1 MSKVYLF
8 LADGFEEVEGLTVV
22 DLLRRAGV
30 TVTTVSIDDD
40 LSVLGS
46 NNITVQADIFLEDC
60 NFADADMLILPGGG
74 LGTDNLESCKP
85 LCKQLVKFSDQGGKI
100 AAICAAPRI
109 FAKLGL
115 LEGKKATC
123 YPSVMEMLKG
133 AQALTDSVVVDGNIT
148 TSRGVGTAID
158 FALELITQLC
168 GSSKADEIAH
178 EVVYR

>member
-8 LADGFEEVEGLTVV
+8 MADGFEEVEALTVV

-30 TVTTVSIDDD
+30 KVITVSIDDE
-40 LSVLGS
+40 LTVLGS
-46 NNITVQADIFLEDC
+46 NNILVKADTFYADC

-74 LGTDNLESCKP
+74 LGTDNLESYDP
-85 LCKQLVKFSDQGGKI
+85 LCKMLVDYAGKGGKI

-168 GSSKADEIAH
+168 GSAKADAVAH